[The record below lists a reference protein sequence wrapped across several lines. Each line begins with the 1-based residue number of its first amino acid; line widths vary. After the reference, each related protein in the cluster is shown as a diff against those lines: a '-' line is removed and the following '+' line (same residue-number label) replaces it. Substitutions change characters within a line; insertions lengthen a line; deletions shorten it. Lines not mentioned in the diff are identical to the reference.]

1 MIERH
6 QDYKRR
12 YVDCR
17 LCRRY
22 IRNQNFRRH
31 LQEKH
36 VETPKNEI
44 PLSPS
49 QLITKGCS
57 EPIIH
62 PIVKIKLENIPK
74 ALDAS
79 STQRVVQAEAG
90 QYENPIIPALVA
102 CSGVH
107 SSPQFG
113 KNSSSNQTS
122 LVGAD
127 ASHKS
132 QTTLMPGATI
142 VCEYSLAISDSVLV
156 ISPDGNRVW
165 LEWIL
170 TFPDVPPKQ

>member
-44 PLSPS
+44 PRSPS
-49 QLITKGCS
+49 QRITKGCS

-62 PIVKIKLENIPK
+62 PIVKSKLENIPK
-74 ALDAS
+74 ALE
-79 STQRVVQAEAG
+79 VG
-90 QYENPIIPALVA
+90 QYENPIIPAINA

-113 KNSSSNQTS
+113 KNSYSNQTS
-122 LVGAD
+122 LVAGAD
-127 ASHKS
+127 AWHKS

-170 TFPDVPPKQ
+170 TFPDVPPSNN